1 MKQHVY
7 FAIYDFSSV
16 EELTQI
22 LKISPDRTEIKGQDR
37 EIGPNGASVKILN
50 NAWIIDAQDM
60 ESIDSQFD
68 SIFSR
73 INQGIDQINS
83 LTDVSLQFS
92 IVINS
97 EDANSGFNISAET
110 LANITKIK
118 QASIDVDHY
127 YVGED

>member
-1 MKQHVY
+1 
-7 FAIYDFSSV
+7 
-16 EELTQI
+16 
-22 LKISPDRTEIKGQDR
+22 
-37 EIGPNGASVKILN
+37 
-50 NAWIIDAQDM
+50 M